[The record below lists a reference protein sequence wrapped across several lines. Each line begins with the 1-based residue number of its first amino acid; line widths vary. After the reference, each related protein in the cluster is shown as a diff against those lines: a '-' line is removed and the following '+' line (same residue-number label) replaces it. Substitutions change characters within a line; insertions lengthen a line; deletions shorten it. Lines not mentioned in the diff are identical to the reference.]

1 MRETVWPSVFEKG
14 TASAAFTIEKAE
26 NRATVTPAANVI
38 RDGKTVDLSE
48 NVKNAWQGDNAQK
61 YVQKARQMK
70 PKMIKASDD
79 LKEVASTIRTVAK
92 NTYDA
97 EMKAYEIANERSY

>member
-1 MRETVWPSVFEKG
+1 MKERY
-14 TASAAFTIEKAE
+14 TIELDYQNAL
-26 NRATVTPAANVI
+26 NRAAELEGLASQLRSIAN
-38 RDGKTVDLSE
+38 DEFAQALE

-61 YVQKARQMK
+61 YVQKARKMK